1 LSHLDPDHP
10 LYVADVTC
18 PKCGKVRHIPQ
29 VQGER
34 CPGCGFEFKLFRQE
48 EETLA
53 RDFYKEIAR
62 EKYFVEIPEF
72 GFAVVHE

>member
-1 LSHLDPDHP
+1 MSHLDPENP
-10 LYVADVTC
+10 LYDADVPC
-18 PKCGKVRHIPQ
+18 PRCGPAHHVPQ

-34 CPGCGFEFKLFRQE
+34 CPDCGFEFKLFRHE
-48 EETLA
+48 EESLA
-53 RDFYKEIAR
+53 REFYRQIER